1 MFDIALGLFSFIKP
15 FLRLP
20 AIAATSLTVI
30 LLIIRMTQM
39 RSGQKIITKLS
50 KQIIK
55 EPKMKKLGNKIKG
68 IFKFFFSSNPKTM
81 CAILP
86 AIAFASLILVYQFTN
101 LSWDLWMTVLLP
113 SLGAITIIFAGWIG
127 FESNKKADARKEHKR
142 CCQAD
147 KCYVEK
153 AKEIL
158 KQEKMAQRKQQE
170 ENEARRIEQI
180 VAEMKMCEQQK
191 QMQTQNQPV
200 QNS

>member
-1 MFDIALGLFSFIKP
+1 
-15 FLRLP
+15 
-20 AIAATSLTVI
+20 
-30 LLIIRMTQM
+30 
-39 RSGQKIITKLS
+39 
-50 KQIIK
+50 
-55 EPKMKKLGNKIKG
+55 
-68 IFKFFFSSNPKTM
+68 
-81 CAILP
+81 
-86 AIAFASLILVYQFTN
+86 
-101 LSWDLWMTVLLP
+101 
-113 SLGAITIIFAGWIG
+113 
-127 FESNKKADARKEHKR
+127 
-142 CCQAD
+142 QAD